1 MTDANQSLDMRRIA
15 RDQESRIAATAS
27 MGLNAAKPFVQFQT
41 SILRLWADNFELA
54 ARNYEKGLEAFSTVI
69 EQQNTNSRR
78 EAA

>member
-1 MTDANQSLDMRRIA
+1 MVAFELIDVAQL
-15 RDQESRIAATAS
+15 ESRGTVGAPID
-27 MGLNAAKPFVQFQT
+27 

>member
-27 MGLNAAKPFVQFQT
+27 MGLNTAKPFVQFQT

>member
-1 MTDANQSLDMRRIA
+1 MTDANQSLDVRRIA